1 MKKSRRFTSVLV
13 SWILVVSL
21 APVTAADSAQFRKLF
36 QKPTRD
42 YSTGP
47 LWVWNDM
54 LTEEQI
60 RSTLR
65 DLAEQQ
71 VKQVWVHPR
80 PGLMTPYLSDE
91 WFNLWKIALN
101 EAERLDMNVWIYDE
115 NSYPSGF
122 AGGWVPELM
131 PESRGRGLRLS
142 EVKTPPKWEDNLI
155 AVYRLDGARAVN
167 ISAQIKAGE
176 AFGEGRYVV
185 ATLLR
190 AGNSP
195 WTANR
200 SYVDLMYPGVTEKF
214 LEVTLEPYRNHFGHE
229 FGKRIPGSFTDEP
242 ELRPAGG
249 LPWTADFP
257 EQFKKRWG
265 YDLLDH
271 LPSLSHEIG
280 DWRKVRHNYFQ
291 TQLDLFIERWARP
304 YFEYCE
310 KHNLEFTG
318 HYWEHEWP
326 RCVGVPDNMA
336 MSAWQQ
342 RPGIDTL
349 MNQYA
354 ENTHAQFGNV
364 RACREIASLA
374 NQFGRRTLCEIY
386 GAGGWDL
393 RFEDMKRIGDWL
405 SVLGVNTLNQH
416 LTYIT
421 LRGARKRDHPQSFAA
436 HAPWWEA
443 YHVSAQ
449 YLARLSAALS
459 QGEQINRILILEP
472 TTTAWMYQ
480 GSNRKLDAIGDS
492 FFKLLLALEAAQI
505 EYDLGCEDVMARH
518 GSVAGSKLRIA
529 RRDYEV
535 VVLPP
540 HTENINS
547 IVANLGE
554 ELLLAGGTIVCL
566 GEAPARM
573 DGAESS
579 RVSEGV
585 NEPGWKF
592 AKVENAVEV
601 LGRWNRHDEF
611 RITRAANDRGILFH
625 MRRQL
630 ADGELLFLVNTS
642 IESPSS
648 GELFSRQKDVQRWNA
663 YTGEVEPYH
672 FASLPNGVKASFSLP
687 PSGSL
692 LLFLSNQPGKPAPA
706 PTETFT
712 TMRPEASPVI
722 RRLEPN
728 VLTLDY
734 VDITAGGESKQDIYF
749 YDGQRFAFQKNGL
762 ERNPWDSAVQFKDEL
777 ISKTFPTDSGFT
789 AHYKFTIE
797 GSVPGNLAIV
807 IERPDLY
814 TITCNGQPVGV
825 PVTRRIPHGA
835 GSSPEFKDWWLDKSF
850 GKIAIAA
857 AARVGEN
864 VVTLTAK
871 PFTVWHELEP
881 AYVLG
886 DFTLKTADKG
896 FIIAPDQPLRLTS
909 ATTTPSLTH
918 GINPD
923 GTMWLSGGIGFG
935 QGADD
940 RAPFLVLDLGRSTSF
955 DAIRFW
961 NYCEAHVRD
970 LTLRGAK
977 EVRVSAAADAAVP
990 TFDQS
995 LGTFNLKR
1003 GNPRGGTAETLR
1015 AAARG
1020 VRFVRFDFLSNHNGV
1035 SYPATGEPADHGFVG
1050 LAEVQFLA
1058 EGGKPIEGV
1067 RIRQASSELPSHQ
1080 RVARYLT
1087 DGSGLNARTT
1097 GGWDEQ
1103 GHPFYAAGV
1112 AYRERFKVARPDG
1125 QYRVALPKWWGSV
1138 AKVSVNGKLAG
1149 YIDAPPW
1156 ECDVTKLIKRGDND
1170 IEVTVIGT
1178 LKNTLGP
1185 HHGNPGLGSAW
1196 PGMFQR
1202 GPNPGPPPGEAYST
1216 VGYGLFEPFVLKHW
1230 PSPSAQQAK
1239 AR

>member
-1 MKKSRRFTSVLV
+1 MKMLRLSFVSTVAMFLVVASFSVLAV
-13 SWILVVSL
+13 
-21 APVTAADSAQFRKLF
+21 DSVIVKKLF
-36 QKPTRD
+36 QDPPRD

-65 DLAEQQ
+65 ELADQK
-71 VKQVWVHPR
+71 VKQAWVHPR

-91 WFNLWKIALN
+91 WFQLWKVALD
-101 EAERLDMNVWIYDE
+101 EAERLDMNIWIYDE

-131 PESRGRGLRLS
+131 PEARGRGLKLS
-142 EVKTPPKWEDNLI
+142 EAKTAPKWEDSLL
-155 AVYRLDGARAVN
+155 AVYRLEGNRSENV
-167 ISAQIKAGE
+167 SAKIKAGE
-176 AFGEGRYVV
+176 RLGEGRYVV
-185 ATLLR
+185 ASILR
-190 AGNSP
+190 AANSP

-200 SYVDLMYPGVTEKF
+200 SYVDLMYPGMAEKF
-214 LEVTLEPYRNHFGHE
+214 LEITLEPYRKHFGEH

-249 LPWTADFP
+249 LPWTPDLP

-265 YDLLDH
+265 YDLMDC
-271 LPSLSHEIG
+271 LPSLSHEVG

-291 TQLDLFIERWARP
+291 TQLDLFIERWAKP

-364 RACREIASLA
+364 RACREISSLA
-374 NQFGRRTLCEIY
+374 NQLDRRTLCEIY

-480 GSNRKLDAIGDS
+480 GNNPKLDAIGDS
-492 FFKLLLALEAAQI
+492 FFKLLMALEAAQI
-505 EYDLGCEDVMARH
+505 EYDLGCEDVIARH
-518 GSVAGSKLRIA
+518 GSVNGKQFRVG
-529 RRDYEV
+529 RRDYDV

-540 HTENINS
+540 HTENINAA
-547 IVANLGE
+547 VTDLGE
-554 ELLLAGGTIVCL
+554 EFLMGGGTIICL
-566 GEAPARM
+566 GEAPSRM
-573 DGAESS
+573 DGAESW

-592 AKVENAVEV
+592 AKAEDAVEV

-611 RITRAANDRGILFH
+611 QITRAPKDPGILFH
-625 MRRQL
+625 MRRQF

-642 IESPSS
+642 IESPSN
-648 GELFSRQKDVQRWNA
+648 GELFSKQKRIEQWDAYSGKVQ
-663 YTGEVEPYH
+663 PYH
-672 FASLPNGVKASFSLP
+672 FTSLASGVKANFSLP

-706 PTETFT
+706 RSESVTVLPSQGPTT
-712 TMRPEASPVI
+712 V

-734 VDITAGGESKQDIYF
+734 VDITAGGESKTDLYF
-749 YDGQRFAFQKNGL
+749 YDAQRFAFQKNGL
-762 ERNPWDSAVQFKDEL
+762 DRNPWDSAVQFKDEL
-777 ISKTFPTDSGFT
+777 IAKSFPAESGFT
-789 AHYKFTIE
+789 ASYKFTIE
-797 GSVPGNLAIV
+797 GNVPKNLAMV

-814 TITCNGQPVGV
+814 TITCNGQPVAAEI
-825 PVTRRIPHGA
+825 TRRIPHGA
-835 GSSPEFKDWWLDKSF
+835 GDSPEFKDWWLDKAF
-850 GKIAIAA
+850 GRIAIAA

-864 VVTLTAK
+864 TVTLKAQ
-871 PFTVWHELEP
+871 PFTMYHELES
-881 AYVLG
+881 AYALG
-886 DFTLKTADKG
+886 DFTLKAADKG
-896 FIIAPDQPLRLTS
+896 FVIAPDQPLAIKPVTV
-909 ATTTPSLTH
+909 TQSLRH
-918 GINPD
+918 QINPD

-940 RAPFLVLDLGRSTSF
+940 RSPFVVFDLGRNTSF
-955 DAIRFW
+955 NEIRIW

-970 LTLRGAK
+970 LTARGAK
-977 EVRVSAAADAAVP
+977 DIRLSAAADSSTPV
-990 TFDQS
+990 FDQA
-995 LGTFNLKR
+995 LGAYALKR
-1003 GNPRGGTAETLR
+1003 GNPRGGAPEVLPVP
-1015 AAARG
+1015 ARN
-1020 VRFVRFDFLSNHNGV
+1020 VRFVRVEILSNYNGV
-1035 SYPATGEPADHGFVG
+1035 RYPATGEPEDNGFVG
-1050 LAEVQFLA
+1050 LAEVQFLTEA
-1058 EGGKPIEGV
+1058 SQPIANV
-1067 RIRQASSELPSHQ
+1067 KLHRASSELPSHQ
-1080 RVARYLT
+1080 RIAHYLV
-1087 DGSGLNARTT
+1087 DGSGLNATDT

-1112 AYRERFKVARPDG
+1112 AYRARFNVAEANA
-1125 QYRVALPKWWGSV
+1125 QYRVALPNWRGSV
-1138 AKVSVNGKLAG
+1138 AKVSVNDKPVG

-1156 ECDVTKLIKRGDND
+1156 ECDVTEQIKRGEND

-1216 VGYGLFEPFVLKHW
+1216 VGYGLFAPFVLK
-1230 PSPSAQQAK
+1230 QM
-1239 AR
+1239 R